1 MKHQPAPTFHR
12 GWLPASRTNDN
23 PSNAVPCAISQL
35 PTGHSPS
42 ATEIHWQPHSTIHCI
57 VALFLL
63 LSPLSNS
70 SLPRCPV
77 MARSSEKA
85 MALLN
90 RFVAAKRDVDNPR
103 TAQQQRRPHLA
114 SLVTELPEA
123 EKWRRHTLRDI
134 SRLLSAI
141 QNAAMGEHAIRD
153 SNEQINKLLREKR
166 HWERQ
171 IRALGGPDYDAEAG
185 GRVKDAD
192 GRYAMGAA
200 GGRRGAGQEYY
211 YFGAAK
217 DLPGVRELY
226 EKRGREERKRGRGE
240 LAKLVDCQ
248 YYGMRDDEDGMLH
261 RLERKAEKRQRKEL
275 ENKWAQRQHGTAEAD
290 DGREDGADVVVGGL
304 EDQLGMH
311 IELPSKEQM
320 EAAILAKK
328 KQELLNKYK
337 PVT

>member
-1 MKHQPAPTFHR
+1 
-12 GWLPASRTNDN
+12 
-23 PSNAVPCAISQL
+23 
-35 PTGHSPS
+35 
-42 ATEIHWQPHSTIHCI
+42 
-57 VALFLL
+57 
-63 LSPLSNS
+63 
-70 SLPRCPV
+70 

-90 RFVAAKRDVDNPR
+90 RFVAAKRDVDNPK
-103 TAQQQRRPHLA
+103 ASQPQRRPHLA
-114 SLVTELPEA
+114 SLVTELAEA
-123 EKWRRHTLRDI
+123 EKWRRHTLRDV

-141 QNAAMGEHAIRD
+141 QNAAMGEHALRD
-153 SNEQINKLLREKR
+153 MNEQINKLLREKR

-171 IRALGGPDYDAEAG
+171 IAALGGPDYSAEQG

-200 GGRRGAGQEYY
+200 AGSRGGGGGQHDYY

-226 EKRGREERKRGRGE
+226 ERKGREERKRGRGE
-240 LAKLVDCQ
+240 LGKLVDCA
-248 YYGMRDDEDGMLH
+248 YYGMRDDEDGMLQ

-275 ENKWAQRQHGTAEAD
+275 EQKWEQQQGGSEAD
-290 DGREDGADVVVGGL
+290 DSKDGADVGVAGS
-304 EDQLGMH
+304 EEQLGMH
-311 IELPSKEQM
+311 IELPSKEQL

-337 PVT
+337 QPVT

>member
-1 MKHQPAPTFHR
+1 
-12 GWLPASRTNDN
+12 
-23 PSNAVPCAISQL
+23 
-35 PTGHSPS
+35 
-42 ATEIHWQPHSTIHCI
+42 
-57 VALFLL
+57 
-63 LSPLSNS
+63 
-70 SLPRCPV
+70 
-77 MARSSEKA
+77 

-90 RFVAAKRDVDNPR
+90 RFVAAKRDVENPKSG
-103 TAQQQRRPHLA
+103 QQQRRPHLA

-141 QNAAMGEHAIRD
+141 QNAAMGEHALRD
-153 SNEQINKLLREKR
+153 MNDAINKLIREKR

-171 IRALGGPDYDAEAG
+171 IKALGGPDYDREAAGG

-200 GGRRGAGQEYY
+200 GGRGGPEYY

-217 DLPGVRELY
+217 ELPGVRELY
-226 EKRGREERKRGRGE
+226 EKKGREEKKRGRGE

-248 YYGMRDDEDGMLH
+248 YYGMRDDEDGL
-261 RLERKAEKRQRKEL
+261 LQKVERRAEKRQRKEL
-275 ENKWAQRQHGTAEAD
+275 EKQWQQRQQGGDETEKSKEAEA
-290 DGREDGADVVVGGL
+290 GAGGL

-311 IELPSKEQM
+311 VELPSKEQM
-320 EAAILAKK
+320 EAAVLARK

-337 PVT
+337 QLVT